1 MKRTQIIQ
9 QEIIDKEKIN
19 SKEHYL
25 PNFIKSNKNYFS
37 DFEILLQRNT
47 SPVMQIQTMED
58 LLKRDEQREKDGFPK
73 KIRMDKI
80 AKPGKNGKVVIIPNV
95 FEEKFYHG
103 QPQNEDGMGGSGEGE
118 EGDVI
123 GEKPLDQHGEEGE
136 SGEGGDGDGS
146 EHELESSTY
155 ELGKILTEKFELP
168 HLKDKGTK
176 PSLTKFKYDL
186 TDINSR
192 TGQFLDKKRTLRK
205 IIETN
210 LGLKRINPKG
220 KIDPNKLI
228 VDPKDKIYRVLSRE
242 VEYESQA
249 LVFFL
254 RDYSGSM
261 QGKPTDVIVNQ
272 HLMIYA
278 WLTYQY
284 QKNVKTRFIV
294 HDTEAKEVENFHKYY
309 TISTA
314 GGTQVSSAFKLVNKI
329 VEEENLTRDYNIY
342 VFHGTDGDDW
352 DQTGKETIKEVG
364 NMLAYSNRIGIT
376 IAQNTGGT
384 KIGDTFVEQ
393 YFKKSGLLE
402 QEKNHL
408 RLYSMMADTA
418 NEEEIIKGLKQIIS
432 E

>member
-136 SGEGGDGDGS
+136 SGEGGDGEGS

-294 HDTEAKEVENFHKYY
+294 HDTDAKEVENFHKYY

-314 GGTQVSSAFKLVNKI
+314 GGTKVS
-329 VEEENLTRDYNIY
+329 
-342 VFHGTDGDDW
+342 
-352 DQTGKETIKEVG
+352 IKEVG

-384 KIGDTFVEQ
+384 KLGDTFVEQ

-402 QEKNHL
+402 QEKDHL